1 MYHYKIIITTQTNIM
16 SNVIENKV
24 MLLTP
29 SLRQSPFMNSEEA
42 NIYIAMLEK
51 TLNNVKML
59 EMKTDEAKIQLRKR
73 ETEVDTIKLNL
84 RYIMPKKRK
93 TNDYDTS
100 IEKMTEAAI
109 NVRMTE
115 LKATGAIA
123 AANSAIT
130 EIENLLVMKAE
141 TEAGTKER
149 AEVEAETN
157 DEEENETIAS
167 LANKWKKT
175 QAEEKARAETEAKAR
190 EEAEAKAREEA
201 EAKAREEAEAKAR
214 EEAEAKAR
222 EEAEIKARAEAEAKE
237 KAEVKAREEAEAKS
251 SVEAEANTRA
261 KKKAR
266 VEAEVKARAEAKAR
280 AIEVRTSL
288 AKAWTEANAR
298 DEAIRK
304 NNETVVD
311 NEIEM
316 STTPFPSAY
325 KCDELYIEEKRK
337 RLIERY
343 ISRYR
348 QNPSYKD
355 LWKINLNLV
364 KEFIDKNK
372 TSPKGEFA
380 KWISNQTTNFIT
392 NKNMME
398 DTEIKE
404 LWKNFIEN
412 YN

>member
-1 MYHYKIIITTQTNIM
+1 
-16 SNVIENKV
+16 
-24 MLLTP
+24 
-29 SLRQSPFMNSEEA
+29 
-42 NIYIAMLEK
+42 
-51 TLNNVKML
+51 
-59 EMKTDEAKIQLRKR
+59 
-73 ETEVDTIKLNL
+73 
-84 RYIMPKKRK
+84 
-93 TNDYDTS
+93 
-100 IEKMTEAAI
+100 MTEATI

-123 AANSAIT
+123 EANSVIT
-130 EIENLLVMKAE
+130 EIETLLVMKAE
-141 TEAGTKER
+141 TKAGAEAR
-149 AEVEAETN
+149 AEVEAEAEAKAG
-157 DEEENETIAS
+157 DEDENETIAS

-175 QAEEKARAETEAKAR
+175 QVEEKARVEAETKAIAEA
-190 EEAEAKAREEA
+190 EAEAKAREEA
-201 EAKAREEAEAKAR
+201 EAKVRKEAEVKAREEAQVKAREEAQVKARKEAEVKARKEAEAKAR
-214 EEAEAKAR
+214 KEAEAKAR
-222 EEAEIKARAEAEAKE
+222 K
-237 KAEVKAREEAEAKS
+237 EAEAKS
-251 SVEAEANTRA
+251 SVEAEANTRT

-266 VEAEVKARAEAKAR
+266 VEAEANTR
-280 AIEVRTSL
+280 AIEVRASL

-337 RLIERY
+337 RLIERH

-348 QNPSYKD
+348 QYPTYKD

-372 TSPKGEFA
+372 TSPKGDFA

-392 NKNMME
+392 NKNMIE

-412 YN
+412 YNYN

>member
-1 MYHYKIIITTQTNIM
+1 M
-16 SNVIENKV
+16 SNIIENKV

-29 SLRQSPFMNSEEA
+29 LVRHNPFMNSEEA

-51 TLNNVKML
+51 TSNNVKML

-73 ETEVDTIKLNL
+73 EIEVDTIKLNL

-115 LKATGAIA
+115 LKAIGAIA
-123 AANSAIT
+123 EANSAIT

-175 QAEEKARAETEAKAR
+175 QADEKARADAEAEEKAKAEAEAEAEAKAKAKAKAR

-214 EEAEAKAR
+214 EEAEAKA
-222 EEAEIKARAEAEAKE
+222 
-237 KAEVKAREEAEAKS
+237 
-251 SVEAEANTRA
+251 
-261 KKKAR
+261 
-266 VEAEVKARAEAKAR
+266 KARAEAK
-280 AIEVRTSL
+280 S
-288 AKAWTEANAR
+288 
-298 DEAIRK
+298 
-304 NNETVVD
+304 
-311 NEIEM
+311 
-316 STTPFPSAY
+316 SA
-325 KCDELYIEEKRK
+325 
-337 RLIERY
+337 
-343 ISRYR
+343 
-348 QNPSYKD
+348 
-355 LWKINLNLV
+355 
-364 KEFIDKNK
+364 
-372 TSPKGEFA
+372 
-380 KWISNQTTNFIT
+380 
-392 NKNMME
+392 
-398 DTEIKE
+398 
-404 LWKNFIEN
+404 
-412 YN
+412 

>member
-1 MYHYKIIITTQTNIM
+1 
-16 SNVIENKV
+16 
-24 MLLTP
+24 
-29 SLRQSPFMNSEEA
+29 
-42 NIYIAMLEK
+42 MLEK
-51 TLNNVKML
+51 TSNNVKML

-73 ETEVDTIKLNL
+73 EIEVDTIKLNL

-123 AANSAIT
+123 GANSAIT
-130 EIENLLVMKAE
+130 EIENLLVMKA
-141 TEAGTKER
+141 R
-149 AEVEAETN
+149 AEAEARAGAGAKAG
-157 DEEENETIAS
+157 DEDENETIAS

-175 QAEEKARAETEAKAR
+175 QAEEKARAEAETKAIEEAETKAR
-190 EEAEAKAREEA
+190 EQ
-201 EAKAREEAEAKAR
+201 AEAKAR

-266 VEAEVKARAEAKAR
+266 AEAEVKARAEEKAR
-280 AIEVRTSL
+280 AREVRASL

-304 NNETVVD
+304 NNEAVVD

-316 STTPFPSAY
+316 STTPFPSTAY

-337 RLIERY
+337 RLIKRH
-343 ISRYR
+343 ISRYC
-348 QNPSYKD
+348 QNPTYKD

-372 TSPKGEFA
+372 TSPKGDFA

-412 YN
+412 YILDILLPNP

>member
-1 MYHYKIIITTQTNIM
+1 MFNI
-16 SNVIENKV
+16 IENKV

-29 SLRQSPFMNSEEA
+29 LVRHSPFINSEEA

-51 TLNNVKML
+51 TSNNVKML

-73 ETEVDTIKLNL
+73 EIEVDTIKLNL

-115 LKATGAIA
+115 LKAIGAIA
-123 AANSAIT
+123 EANSAIT
-130 EIENLLVMKAE
+130 EIENLLVMKA
-141 TEAGTKER
+141 R
-149 AEVEAETN
+149 AEAEARAGAGAKAG
-157 DEEENETIAS
+157 DEDENETIAS

-175 QAEEKARAETEAKAR
+175 QADEKARAEAEAKAIAEAETKAR
-190 EEAEAKAREEA
+190 AEAKAREEA
-201 EAKAREEAEAKAR
+201 EAKAREEAEAKAK
-214 EEAEAKAR
+214 EKAEAKA
-222 EEAEIKARAEAEAKE
+222 KARAEA
-237 KAEVKAREEAEAKS
+237 KAIAEAKS
-251 SVEAEANTRA
+251 SVEAEAEANTRA

-266 VEAEVKARAEAKAR
+266 AEAEVKARAEAKAR
-280 AIEVRTSL
+280 AREVRASL

-304 NNETVVD
+304 NNEAVVD

-316 STTPFPSAY
+316 STTPFPSTAH

-337 RLIERY
+337 RLIKRH
-343 ISRYR
+343 ISRYC
-348 QNPSYKD
+348 QNPTYKD

-392 NKNMME
+392 NKNIME

-412 YN
+412 YILDILLPNP

>member
-1 MYHYKIIITTQTNIM
+1 M
-16 SNVIENKV
+16 SNIIENKV
-24 MLLTP
+24 MLLTQ
-29 SLRQSPFMNSEEA
+29 LVRHNPFMNSEEA

-51 TLNNVKML
+51 TSNNVKML
-59 EMKTDEAKIQLRKR
+59 EIKTDEAKIQLRKR
-73 ETEVDTIKLNL
+73 EIEVDTIKLNL

-115 LKATGAIA
+115 LKAIGAIA
-123 AANSAIT
+123 EANSAIT
-130 EIENLLVMKAE
+130 EIENLLVMKAR
-141 TEAGTKER
+141 AGAGAK
-149 AEVEAETN
+149 AG
-157 DEEENETIAS
+157 DEDENETIAS
-167 LANKWKKT
+167 VANKWKKT
-175 QAEEKARAETEAKAR
+175 Q
-190 EEAEAKAREEA
+190 AEAKAREEA

-214 EEAEAKAR
+214 EEAEA
-222 EEAEIKARAEAEAKE
+222 EAKAKE
-237 KAEVKAREEAEAKS
+237 KAEAKAEAKAKARKEAEAKAKAEAEAKS

-266 VEAEVKARAEAKAR
+266 AEAGVKARAEAKAR
-280 AIEVRTSL
+280 EVRASL

-304 NNETVVD
+304 NNEAVVD

-316 STTPFPSAY
+316 STTPFPSTAY

-337 RLIERY
+337 RLIKRH
-343 ISRYR
+343 ISRYC
-348 QNPSYKD
+348 QNPTYKD

-380 KWISNQTTNFIT
+380 KWISNQTTYYTFLQTKGNHFY
-392 NKNMME
+392 E

>member
-1 MYHYKIIITTQTNIM
+1 
-16 SNVIENKV
+16 

-29 SLRQSPFMNSEEA
+29 LVRHSPFMNSEEA

-51 TLNNVKML
+51 TSNNVKML

-73 ETEVDTIKLNL
+73 EIEVDTIKLNL
-84 RYIMPKKRK
+84 RNIIPKKRK

-123 AANSAIT
+123 EANSVIS

-141 TEAGTKER
+141 TKAGAEARAEAGAGAEAR
-149 AEVEAETN
+149 AEVEAEAKAG
-157 DEEENETIAS
+157 DEDENETIAS
-167 LANKWKKT
+167 LANKWKKI
-175 QAEEKARAETEAKAR
+175 QADE
-190 EEAEAKAREEA
+190 
-201 EAKAREEAEAKAR
+201 
-214 EEAEAKAR
+214 
-222 EEAEIKARAEAEAKE
+222 KARAEAET
-237 KAEVKAREEAEAKS
+237 KAIAEAEAKAREEAEAKS

-266 VEAEVKARAEAKAR
+266 AEAEVKARAEANAR
-280 AIEVRTSL
+280 AREARASL

-316 STTPFPSAY
+316 STTPFPSTAY

-337 RLIERY
+337 RLIKRH
-343 ISRYR
+343 ISRYC
-348 QNPSYKD
+348 QNPTYKD

>member
-16 SNVIENKV
+16 SNIIENKI

-29 SLRQSPFMNSEEA
+29 LVRHSPFMNSEEA

-51 TLNNVKML
+51 TSNNVKML

-73 ETEVDTIKLNL
+73 EIEVDTIKLNL
-84 RYIMPKKRK
+84 RNIIPKKRK

-123 AANSAIT
+123 EANSVIS

-141 TEAGTKER
+141 TKAGAEARAEAGAGAEAR
-149 AEVEAETN
+149 AEVEAEAKAG
-157 DEEENETIAS
+157 DEDENETIAS
-167 LANKWKKT
+167 LANKWKKI
-175 QAEEKARAETEAKAR
+175 QADE
-190 EEAEAKAREEA
+190 
-201 EAKAREEAEAKAR
+201 
-214 EEAEAKAR
+214 
-222 EEAEIKARAEAEAKE
+222 KARAEAET
-237 KAEVKAREEAEAKS
+237 KAIAEAEAKAREEAEAKS

-266 VEAEVKARAEAKAR
+266 AEAEVKARAEANAR
-280 AIEVRTSL
+280 AREARASL

-316 STTPFPSAY
+316 STTPFPSTAY

-337 RLIERY
+337 RLIKRH

-348 QNPSYKD
+348 QNPTYKD

>member
-1 MYHYKIIITTQTNIM
+1 
-16 SNVIENKV
+16 
-24 MLLTP
+24 MLLTQ
-29 SLRQSPFMNSEEA
+29 LVRHNPFMNSEEA

-51 TLNNVKML
+51 TSNNVKML
-59 EMKTDEAKIQLRKR
+59 EIKTDEAKIQLRKR
-73 ETEVDTIKLNL
+73 EIEVDTIKLNL

-115 LKATGAIA
+115 LKAIGAIA
-123 AANSAIT
+123 EANSAIT
-130 EIENLLVMKAE
+130 EIENLLVMKAR
-141 TEAGTKER
+141 AGAGAK
-149 AEVEAETN
+149 AG
-157 DEEENETIAS
+157 DEDENETIAS
-167 LANKWKKT
+167 VANKWKKT
-175 QAEEKARAETEAKAR
+175 Q
-190 EEAEAKAREEA
+190 AEAKAREEA
-201 EAKAREEAEAKAR
+201 EAEAKAKEKAEAKAEAKAKARKEAEAKA
-214 EEAEAKAR
+214 KA
-222 EEAEIKARAEAEAKE
+222 
-237 KAEVKAREEAEAKS
+237 EAEAKS

-266 VEAEVKARAEAKAR
+266 AEAGVKARAEAKAR
-280 AIEVRTSL
+280 EVRASL

-304 NNETVVD
+304 NNEAVVD

-316 STTPFPSAY
+316 STTPFPSTAY

-337 RLIERY
+337 RLIKRH
-343 ISRYR
+343 ISRYC
-348 QNPSYKD
+348 QNPTYKD

-380 KWISNQTTNFIT
+380 KWISNQTTYYTFLQTKGNHFY
-392 NKNMME
+392 E

>member
-16 SNVIENKV
+16 SNIIENKI

-29 SLRQSPFMNSEEA
+29 LVRHSPFMNSEEA

-59 EMKTDEAKIQLRKR
+59 EMKTNEAKIQLRKI
-73 ETEVDTIKLNL
+73 EIEVDTIKLNL
-84 RYIMPKKRK
+84 KNIIPKKRK

-100 IEKMTEAAI
+100 IEKMIEAAI

-115 LKATGAIA
+115 LKAIGAIA
-123 AANSAIT
+123 EANSVIT

-141 TEAGTKER
+141 TKAGAEAR
-149 AEVEAETN
+149 AEVEAEAKAG
-157 DEEENETIAS
+157 DEDKN
-167 LANKWKKT
+167 
-175 QAEEKARAETEAKAR
+175 AEVKAR
-190 EEAEAKAREEA
+190 EEAEAKAR
-201 EAKAREEAEAKAR
+201 K
-214 EEAEAKAR
+214 
-222 EEAEIKARAEAEAKE
+222 
-237 KAEVKAREEAEAKS
+237 EAEAKS

-266 VEAEVKARAEAKAR
+266 VEAEANTR
-280 AIEVRTSL
+280 AIEVRASL

-316 STTPFPSAY
+316 STTPFPSTAY

-337 RLIERY
+337 RLIKRH

-348 QNPSYKD
+348 QNPTYKD

-412 YN
+412 YNLDILLPNP

>member
-16 SNVIENKV
+16 SNIIENKI

-29 SLRQSPFMNSEEA
+29 LVRHSQFMNSEEA

-59 EMKTDEAKIQLRKR
+59 EMKIDEAKIQLRNI
-73 ETEVDTIKLNL
+73 EIEVDTIKLNL
-84 RYIMPKKRK
+84 KNIIPKKRK

-100 IEKMTEAAI
+100 IEKMTEATI

-123 AANSAIT
+123 EANSVIT
-130 EIENLLVMKAE
+130 EIETLLVMKAE
-141 TEAGTKER
+141 TKAGAEAR
-149 AEVEAETN
+149 AEVEAEAEAKAG
-157 DEEENETIAS
+157 DEDENETIAS

-175 QAEEKARAETEAKAR
+175 QVEEKARVEAETKAIAEA
-190 EEAEAKAREEA
+190 EAEAKAREEA
-201 EAKAREEAEAKAR
+201 EAKVRKEAEVKAREEAQVKARKEAEVKARKEAEAKAR
-214 EEAEAKAR
+214 K
-222 EEAEIKARAEAEAKE
+222 
-237 KAEVKAREEAEAKS
+237 EAEAKS
-251 SVEAEANTRA
+251 SVEAEANTRT

-266 VEAEVKARAEAKAR
+266 VEAEANTR
-280 AIEVRTSL
+280 AIEVRASL

-337 RLIERY
+337 RLIERH

-348 QNPSYKD
+348 QYPTYKD

-372 TSPKGEFA
+372 TSPKGDFA

-392 NKNMME
+392 NKNMIE

-412 YN
+412 YNYN

>member
-16 SNVIENKV
+16 SNIIENKI

-29 SLRQSPFMNSEEA
+29 LVCHSPFMNSEEA

-51 TLNNVKML
+51 TSNNVKML

-73 ETEVDTIKLNL
+73 EIEVDTIKLNL
-84 RYIMPKKRK
+84 RNIIPKKRK

-123 AANSAIT
+123 EANSVIT

-141 TEAGTKER
+141 TKAG
-149 AEVEAETN
+149 AE
-157 DEEENETIAS
+157 
-167 LANKWKKT
+167 
-175 QAEEKARAETEAKAR
+175 ARA
-190 EEAEAKAREEA
+190 EAEAKAREEA
-201 EAKAREEAEAKAR
+201 EAKAREEAEVKAREKAEVKARAEAEAKAR

-222 EEAEIKARAEAEAKE
+222 EEAEVKARE
-237 KAEVKAREEAEAKS
+237 KAEVKAREEA
-251 SVEAEANTRA
+251 NTRA

-266 VEAEVKARAEAKAR
+266 AEAEVKARAEAKAR
-280 AIEVRTSL
+280 EREVRASL

-298 DEAIRK
+298 NEAIRK

-316 STTPFPSAY
+316 STTPFPSTAY

-337 RLIERY
+337 RLIKRH

-348 QNPSYKD
+348 QNPTYKD

-372 TSPKGEFA
+372 TSPKGDFA

-404 LWKNFIEN
+404 LWKNFIKN

>member
-1 MYHYKIIITTQTNIM
+1 
-16 SNVIENKV
+16 

-29 SLRQSPFMNSEEA
+29 LVRHSPLINSEEA

-51 TLNNVKML
+51 TSNNVKML

-73 ETEVDTIKLNL
+73 EIEVDTIKLNL

-115 LKATGAIA
+115 LKAIGAIA
-123 AANSAIT
+123 EANSAIT

-141 TEAGTKER
+141 TEAKTKER
-149 AEVEAETN
+149 VEAETN

-175 QAEEKARAETEAKAR
+175 QADEKARAEAEAEAKARAEAEAEAKARTEAEARAEAEAEARAEAKARAEAEAKARAEAEAKARKEAEAEAEAEAKAR
-190 EEAEAKAREEA
+190 EKAEAKAREKAEAKAREEA
-201 EAKAREEAEAKAR
+201 EAKARAEA
-214 EEAEAKAR
+214 
-222 EEAEIKARAEAEAKE
+222 RA
-237 KAEVKAREEAEAKS
+237 
-251 SVEAEANTRA
+251 
-261 KKKAR
+261 
-266 VEAEVKARAEAKAR
+266 
-280 AIEVRTSL
+280 SL

-304 NNETVVD
+304 NNEAVVD
-311 NEIEM
+311 DEIEM
-316 STTPFPSAY
+316 STTPFPSTAH

-337 RLIERY
+337 RLIKRH
-343 ISRYR
+343 ISRYC
-348 QNPSYKD
+348 QNPTYKD

-392 NKNMME
+392 NKNIME
-398 DTEIKE
+398 NTEIKE

-412 YN
+412 YILDILLPNP